1 MGWRQVGLI
10 GTRGGRIEMDQMTD
24 ARTLVEQ
31 GEALLLKGE
40 VTEAAAEFN
49 RAVQLEPSLAGA
61 HLGVAE
67 ANLALGAFGV
77 VYAACRQVQQLAPD
91 TADGALARAI
101 LSVLDHRYDVALR
114 DVEMVESLQ
123 PGRAYAHALRA
134 YCFRRLGNS
143 YDANLAESKAARL
156 SGSRELAK
164 LFPPAPADAA
174 MIPPPPAP
182 ATNGANGAVGPRGP
196 NAPYTSPRP
205 WNERSSF
212 ERRMVQ
218 ARFLAR
224 GTSVVTN
231 TLLAI
236 NIAVFAIGFLDPRLN
251 RTLFELGAE
260 QGSVMF
266 SDPTQWYRLL
276 TAMFLHLGL
285 AHIFSN
291 MLSLYFVGPLTE
303 RLFGSG
309 RFALIYFAAGI
320 IGGIT
325 LAVLDPS
332 QPAVGASGAIFGI
345 FGAFG
350 AFVLLRRRQLG
361 PAGRSIINQWVFFLV
376 LNLALPLVLPGI
388 AWQDHLGGVISGF
401 VLGAIFTAASG
412 RRRLL

>member
-1 MGWRQVGLI
+1 MEQ
-10 GTRGGRIEMDQMTD
+10 TTD

-49 RAVQLEPSLAGA
+49 RAAQLEPSLAGA
-61 HLGVAE
+61 HLGIAE
-67 ANLALGAFGV
+67 ANLALGAFGI
-77 VYAACRQVQQLAPD
+77 VYAACRQVQQLAAD
-91 TADGALARAI
+91 SGDGALARAI

-114 DVEMVESLQ
+114 DLELVESLQ

-164 LFPPAPADAA
+164 LFPPAPDAA
-174 MIPPPPAP
+174 ALIPPPPAAP
-182 ATNGANGAVGPRGP
+182 TANGGNGTNGAYGPRGP

-205 WNERSSF
+205 WNERSGF

-218 ARFLAR
+218 ARFLTR
-224 GTSVVTN
+224 GTTIVTN

-251 RTLFELGAE
+251 NELFQLGAE
-260 QGSVMF
+260 QGALMF

-276 TAMFLHLGL
+276 TAMFLHLNL

-309 RFALIYFAAGI
+309 KFALIYFAAGI

-350 AFVLLRRRQLG
+350 AFILLRRRQLG
-361 PAGRSIINQWVFFLV
+361 PAARSIINQWVFFLA
-376 LNLALPLVLPGI
+376 LNLALPLVIPNI
-388 AWQDHLGGVISGF
+388 AWQDHLGGVIAGF
-401 VLGAIFTAASG
+401 VLGAIFTATASG
-412 RRRLL
+412 RSRMF

>member
-1 MGWRQVGLI
+1 MEQ
-10 GTRGGRIEMDQMTD
+10 TTD

-40 VTEAAAEFN
+40 VAEAAAEFN
-49 RAVQLEPSLAGA
+49 RAAQLEPSLAGA
-61 HLGVAE
+61 HLGMAE

-91 TADGALARAI
+91 TGDGALARAI
-101 LSVLDHRYDVALR
+101 LSVLDRRYDVALR
-114 DVEMVESLQ
+114 DLEMVESLQ

-164 LFPPAPADAA
+164 LFPPAPDAA
-174 MIPPPPAP
+174 ALIPPPPAP
-182 ATNGANGAVGPRGP
+182 TATNGGNGANGAFGPRGP

-205 WNERSSF
+205 WNERSNF

-218 ARFLAR
+218 ARFLTR
-224 GTSVVTN
+224 GTTIVTN
-231 TLLAI
+231 ALLAI
-236 NIAVFAIGFLDPRLN
+236 NIAVFAIGFLDPQLN
-251 RTLFELGAE
+251 RTLFDLGAE
-260 QGSVMF
+260 QGTLIF

-276 TAMFLHLGL
+276 TAMFLHLGF

-309 RFALIYFAAGI
+309 RFALIYFASGI

-325 LAVLDPS
+325 LAVLAPN

-350 AFVLLRRRQLG
+350 AFALLRRRQLG
-361 PAGRSIINQWVFFLV
+361 PAGRSILNQWVFFLL

-401 VLGAIFTAASG
+401 ALGAIFTATAG
-412 RRRLL
+412 RRRMF

>member
-1 MGWRQVGLI
+1 
-10 GTRGGRIEMDQMTD
+10 MDQMTD

-40 VTEAAAEFN
+40 VSEAAAEFN
-49 RAVQLEPSLAGA
+49 RAVQLDPSLAGA

-67 ANLALGAFGV
+67 ANLALGAFGI
-77 VYAACRQVQQLAPD
+77 VYAACRQVQQLVPD

-101 LSVLDHRYDVALR
+101 LYVLDHHYDAALR
-114 DVEMVESLQ
+114 DLDLVESLQ

-156 SGSRELAK
+156 SGSRELGK
-164 LFPPAPADAA
+164 LFPPAPDTAA

-182 ATNGANGAVGPRGP
+182 TANGTNGGAYGPRGP

-205 WNERSSF
+205 WSERSNI

-218 ARFLAR
+218 ARFLTR
-224 GTSVVTN
+224 GTSIVTN
-231 TLLAI
+231 ALLAI
-236 NIAVFAIGFLDPRLN
+236 NITVFAIGFLDPRLN

-260 QGSVMF
+260 QGAIMF

-276 TAMFLHLGL
+276 TAMFLHLNL

-309 RFALIYFAAGI
+309 RFALIYFAAGL

-325 LAVLDPS
+325 LAVLAPN
-332 QPAVGASGAIFGI
+332 QAAVGASGAIFGI

-350 AFVLLRRRQLG
+350 AFILLRRRQLG
-361 PAGRSIINQWVFFLV
+361 PAARSIINQWVFFLV

-401 VLGAIFTAASG
+401 VLGAIFTATADRS
-412 RRRLL
+412 RLF